1 MTQQEQQYLTQIKNT
16 LMEVSTKGQ
25 DTILM
30 SECLKALTSLIN
42 SPVEVDTE
50 KNKEE

>member
-1 MTQQEQQYLTQIKNT
+1 MTKPEQNYLKQIQNT

-30 SECLKALTSLIN
+30 SECLKALSTLVN
-42 SPVEVDTE
+42 SPAEAE
-50 KNKEE
+50 KEAEEE